1 MKTAT
6 MRKYV
11 IWGLLLAT
19 VYLAF
24 DASRQQDES
33 ADLSAPV
40 DVGRRTESRAA
51 GGDAATASGLPKRK
65 WQEESAG
72 DPFRTMA
79 WYTPPKIQP
88 EPPPAPVAPPL
99 PFVYFG
105 KMAEGEQPYAFLQK
119 GSAVQVV
126 KPGDVLDN
134 KYRVESVTSKAVTL
148 IYLPLNTLQVAVLG
162 AKPVLAQQADAIE
175 NLEAGEDAGQPAD
188 EKKTSRPSPMP
199 TNNGEIPSTGVAEAG
214 NTQEQ

>member
-1 MKTAT
+1 MNTAT

-11 IWGLLLAT
+11 IWALLLVT
-19 VYLAF
+19 VYLVF
-24 DASRQQDES
+24 DASRQQQES

-40 DVGRRTESRAA
+40 GVDRRPESRAA
-51 GGDAATASGLPKRK
+51 EVDVIPVPGLSRRK
-65 WQEESAG
+65 WQEQSAG

-79 WYTPPKIQP
+79 WYTPPRIEP

-119 GSAVQVV
+119 GSVVQVV

-134 KYRVESVTSKAVTL
+134 KYRVDSVTSQAVTL

-162 AKPVLAQQADAIE
+162 ARPALAQPADVIE
-175 NLEAGEDAGQPAD
+175 NLETGEAAGPPAD
-188 EKKTSRPSPMP
+188 EKKKIRLPPMP
-199 TNNGEIPSTGVAEAG
+199 TNNGEIPNTGVAEAG